1 MREATIQ
8 ANQNLLLN
16 GDFSKGLAP
25 WKKGLNNPSWTAAT
39 HGIYLGAA
47 ITYLR
52 TGNRSSA
59 SQTIVAYKTLTTDV
73 RYELSFLY
81 ETNHIS
87 SGTVILTV
95 EETAQRQEIE
105 LPGEAASV
113 IEARRLLRAAGQR
126 VELDFKLLRT
136 QLELELKQGQKLR
149 VEVCSPPN
157 ASWDEFSDI
166 RTTRFE
172 LLLQLPPLQLQELKL
187 DDQSLP
193 PDGCLYLCLGA
204 DFDSVSEGH
213 RLLFSPEQGSDW
225 LGTQAALTIHNNP
238 QGAILARPDWQTD
251 QPLTGEWQLSCPL
264 IGDAEPYLFNLELRN
279 QYTAQPYPLQVSLGH
294 HRVAISDVLEAAYFP
309 VLKDSQSVRLGV
321 QVTSHYTAQ
330 TLSGRTVNW
339 TDEQGRVRAAVNTGD
354 DGWAYFDYSPDSP
367 GDLTILAS
375 VESPYYQSGTVTR
388 AFAVKVLAT
397 DPWDEVT
404 DANGAPWQEKIGYP
418 NRGTSY
424 PLQVKVPTVLQGTS
438 LSLGWSGDS
447 PEQLGVTVSPSLGEP
462 ILVGAADPRWTLASE
477 DRLDGVFHLQLSC
490 SKLKSPSA
498 RKTMSLARNVVK
510 IGDAREANK
519 FPIVDEQESVL
530 LRVQVLHDVALG
542 DGDPVINAQVQ
553 WLLPE
558 GETHSVVTGAGGWAS
573 VLYTPKSKGS
583 KTITAFVRAHSEA
596 PEAERSFD
604 VTAFASSPWATQV
617 RISLDDAVV
626 DRKILGLLCWRGNF
640 HTLKIEAMAGSALI
654 GENICLNWRDADPDI
669 GLNVSGLGTAR
680 PLPEVGGLTW
690 VLNSDASESLS
701 SLFELKL
708 SSPGLDD
715 RELFGRLIANDLS
728 EEMSVVL
735 DQTVAVAGDVLHPCL
750 GAHHGY
756 SVRPNE
762 LGPLV
767 GMDVSLSL
775 ATGQLPPE
783 ATVEPA
789 LDVAQTLT
797 DGGAHWSFDF
807 SRSDTPVTFDLNIEI
822 EALKKPGLS
831 NLMKLDHNRFKIEL
845 PQLPVDPVVGQAP
858 AWLWARVTSH
868 YTDVP
873 VANVPV
879 HWNAAKSSDTDTD
892 ADGWSGFAVK
902 PQTAGRQDV
911 SASVISPYDGYEQR
925 LSTVILALA
934 SDPWTDVKVSFDGDK
949 RHSWGEKT
957 AFPRRGRQHRVEL
970 FAPTDSPLIGRQLT
984 LGMTGTGPAELGLV
998 FPPEK
1003 ALGTPVVFPPGGLA
1017 FPFVV
1022 GDKSDGS
1029 FSLRLAA
1036 ERLVSLSPANA
1047 MSVGSASLVLKF
1059 ANETRARK
1067 VLDWNQELVEQ
1078 VTLISAISGTP
1089 MVGIEVT
1096 WSHAD
1101 IDKKTCL
1108 TDFYGVA
1115 RLRFIPRTPGDSVLT
1130 ATVGDEGFSQSVGLE
1145 FTVNEPRKV
1154 DVLYESLDS
1163 RRTAE
1168 KSKAH
1173 AHARV
1178 VSALTGEPLAGVEVF
1193 WDYDQHELG
1202 SSRTNALGIADLIFA
1217 FVAKQ
1222 ADVLT
1227 ATVRGGLAGWHSE
1240 SLVISLRDDYW
1251 DLADIQAEREPTY
1264 VGQQVR
1270 MWATV
1275 KSRETGVP
1283 IAGAKVHW
1291 MWGAGWQKIASTGGD
1306 GKASLLLLS
1315 SVAGE
1320 EVLSATVVNLDES
1333 SRDLTFTVLPVTAH
1347 PEYARIESFHASQN
1361 PAAPYSKVRI
1371 SGVLVSNPTGLPL
1384 PERQLE
1390 VRYGS
1395 IPAFHLNSDAAG
1407 AFEFDYMAGAR
1418 GQVIISVA
1426 VDNPIGGHSFADI
1439 RLTID

>member
-1 MREATIQ
+1 MREPTIQ
-8 ANQNLLLN
+8 ADQNLLLN
-16 GDFSKGLAP
+16 GDFSKGIKP
-25 WKKGLNNPSWTAAT
+25 WKKGPVNPRWTAVMHDT
-39 HGIYLGAA
+39 YLGASINFLRA
-47 ITYLR
+47 GNGSSVHQVLVVPKPIT
-52 TGNRSSA
+52 A
-59 SQTIVAYKTLTTDV
+59 DV
-73 RYELSFLY
+73 RYKLSFLY
-81 ETNHIS
+81 ATNHVLPAKVLLS
-87 SGTVILTV
+87 V
-95 EETAQRQEIE
+95 EETGQQQEIE
-105 LPGEAASV
+105 LPGELASV
-113 IEARRLLRAAGQR
+113 IETRRLLRAAGQPLAVDFDDLE
-126 VELDFKLLRT
+126 VELK
-136 QLELELKQGQKLR
+136 LELAAGQNLC

-157 ASWDEFSDI
+157 EVDDESSDI
-166 RTTRFE
+166 YITCIK
-172 LLLQLPPLQLQELKL
+172 LHLHLPSLQLQGLELDGQL
-187 DDQSLP
+187 LLP
-193 PDGCLYLCLGA
+193 GALLYVCLGA
-204 DFDSVSEGH
+204 DSGSISEGH
-213 RLLFSPEQGSDW
+213 RLQFSPQGDSDW
-225 LGTQAALTIHNNP
+225 LGTNAALTIKGNP
-238 QGAILARPDWQTD
+238 QGAILASPEWGTE
-251 QPLTGEWQLSCPL
+251 QPLTAEWQLSCPL
-264 IGDAEPYLFNLELRN
+264 IGDVEPYLFTLELVN
-279 QYTAQPYPLQVSLGH
+279 QYTAQPYSLRGSLGH
-294 HRVAISDVLEAAYFP
+294 HRVAISDAVEAAYYP
-309 VLKDSQSVRLGV
+309 VYGQSVRLGV

-354 DGWAYFDYSPDSP
+354 DGWAYFDYLPDSP

-375 VESPYYQSGTVTR
+375 VESLYYQSGTVTR

-404 DANGAPWQEKIGYP
+404 DAEGAPWQEKTGYP

-424 PLQVKVPTVLQGTS
+424 SLQVKVPTVLQGTS
-438 LSLGWSGDS
+438 MSLGWSGDL

-462 ILVGAADPRWTLASE
+462 ILVGAADPLWTLTSE

-490 SKLKSPSA
+490 SKLKLRSA
-498 RKTMSLARNVVK
+498 CKTMSLACNVVK
-510 IGDAREANK
+510 IGEVREANK

-530 LRVQVLHDVALG
+530 LRVQALHDVTGG

-558 GETHSVVTGAGGWAS
+558 GETHSIVTGAGGWAS
-573 VLYTPKSKGS
+573 VLYTPKSAGLK
-583 KTITAFVRAHSEA
+583 KVVAEVRAHSEA
-596 PEAERSFD
+596 PPVEHVFD
-604 VTAFASSPWATQV
+604 VTPLAGSPWADQV
-617 RISLDDAVV
+617 LILLDDVVV
-626 DRKILGLLCWRGNF
+626 DRAVLGLLCWRGES
-640 HTLKIEAMAGSALI
+640 HTLKVEAVPESEFI
-654 GENICLNWRDADPDI
+654 GRDISLDWRGDEPGI
-669 GLNVSGLGTAR
+669 GLNVTGLGTAR
-680 PLPEVGGLTW
+680 PLPKVGGLTW
-690 VLNSDASESLS
+690 VLNSDASESVS

-708 SSPGLDD
+708 SSPPLAD

-728 EEMSVVL
+728 DEMSVVL
-735 DQTVAVAGDVLHPCL
+735 DQTVAIAGDVLHPCL
-750 GAHHGY
+750 GALHRY

-762 LGPLV
+762 LSPLV
-767 GMDVSLSL
+767 GLEVLLSL

-789 LDVAQTLT
+789 LAVPQTLT

-807 SRSDTPVTFDLNIEI
+807 SNSVAAETFDLNIEI
-822 EALKKPGLS
+822 EALKKPALIS
-831 NLMKLDHNRFKIEL
+831 LMKLDHNRFKIEL
-845 PQLPVDPVVGQAP
+845 PESPVDPVVGQAP
-858 AWLWARVTSH
+858 AWLWARVISH

-879 HWNAAKSSDTDTD
+879 QWNAAQSSDTDG
-892 ADGWSGFAVK
+892 DGWSRFAVE
-902 PQTAGRQDV
+902 PQTAGLQTVR
-911 SASVISPYDGYEQR
+911 ASVVSPYDGYEQH
-925 LSTVILALA
+925 LSTSILALA
-934 SDPWTDVKVSFDGDK
+934 SDPWKDVKVSFDGDK
-949 RHSWGEKT
+949 RYSWGEKT
-957 AFPRRGRQHRVEL
+957 AFPRRGGQHRVEL
-970 FAPTDSPLIGRQLT
+970 CVPDGSPLIGRQLT
-984 LGMTGTGPAELGLV
+984 LGMTGMGPAELGLV
-998 FPPEK
+998 FQPEK
-1003 ALGTPVVFPPGGLA
+1003 ALGTPVVFSPEGLA
-1017 FPFVV
+1017 FPFAV
-1022 GDKSDGS
+1022 GDQSDGS

-1047 MSVGSASLVLKF
+1047 MSVGSASVVLKF

-1078 VTLISAISGTP
+1078 VTLVSSISGRP

-1101 IDKKTCL
+1101 IGTQTSV

-1130 ATVGDEGFSQSVGLE
+1130 ATVGDEGFSKSVGLE

-1168 KSKAH
+1168 QSRAH

-1202 SSRTNALGIADLIFA
+1202 SSWTNALGIADLIFT
-1217 FVAKQ
+1217 FVAEQ

-1270 MWATV
+1270 ILATV
-1275 KSRETGVP
+1275 KSRDTGVP
-1283 IAGAKVHW
+1283 IAGANVHW
-1291 MWGAGWQKIASTGGD
+1291 MWGAGRQEITSTGGD

-1320 EVLSATVVNLDES
+1320 EVVSATVVNLDES
-1333 SRDLTFTVLPVTAH
+1333 SRDLTLTVLPVTAH
-1347 PEYARIESFHASQN
+1347 PEYARIESFRAYPN
-1361 PAAPYSKVRI
+1361 PAAPYSKVKFFGRLI
-1371 SGVLVSNPTGLPL
+1371 SNPTGLPL

-1395 IPAFHLNSDAAG
+1395 TSGFHLKSDAAG
-1407 AFEFDYMAGAR
+1407 TFEFDYMVGAR
-1418 GQVIISVA
+1418 DQVVISVV